1 MALWNRTSS
10 KPEPKPQ
17 LEPWEYAK
25 QVTEAE
31 WKSGELPLGWYCFT
45 PNNVVWIGLKPDDT
59 CTQLIC
65 SPAMQR
71 PQDLDEWLGIPTEL
85 TLHPERIPKKE
96 SFEELMRQIR
106 GNSSRTAITP
116 DQEPERVKPTPKK
129 KKPSGRRRP
138 NQIHLWLSDA
148 EYEQLQRRV
157 ARTNLCQNEFIRQ
170 ATLTKKKKPSGR
182 RRPNQIHLWLSDAEY
197 EQLQRRVARTNLC
210 QNEFIRQATLTG
222 RIQIVEQGYEHL
234 ALLDELEALR
244 AEIGRQGGLL
254 KMIIKPNEGQR
265 ELAPEE
271 WNELIQT
278 IRDLEHF
285 KKRLGELESRL

>member
-1 MALWNRTSS
+1 MALWNRTLS
-10 KPEPKPQ
+10 KPEPKPR

-31 WKSGELPLGWYCFT
+31 WKSGHLPLGWYCFT
-45 PNNVVWIGLKPDDT
+45 PNNVVWIGLKPNDD

-106 GNSSRTAITP
+106 GNSGRTAITP
-116 DQEPERVKPTPKK
+116 DQEPERVKPTP
-129 KKPSGRRRP
+129 
-138 NQIHLWLSDA
+138 
-148 EYEQLQRRV
+148 
-157 ARTNLCQNEFIRQ
+157 
-170 ATLTKKKKPSGR
+170 KKKKPSGR

>member
-45 PNNVVWIGLKPDDT
+45 PNNVVWIGLKPDDD
-59 CTQLIC
+59 CTRLIS

-106 GNSSRTAITP
+106 GNSGRTAITP
-116 DQEPERVKPTPKK
+116 VQEPEPEQRSDKEETPKQRKADNK
-129 KKPSGRRRP
+129 KYLKQMHFWVRENEVSR
-138 NQIHLWLSDA
+138 IKS
-148 EYEQLQRRV
+148 RV
-157 ARTNLCQNEFIRQ
+157 ARSGLSQSEF
-170 ATLTKKKKPSGR
+170 LR
-182 RRPNQIHLWLSDAEY
+182 RA
-197 EQLQRRVARTNLC
+197 A
-210 QNEFIRQATLTG
+210 LTG
-222 RIQIVEQGYEHL
+222 RIQIEERSL
-234 ALLDELEALR
+234 SNMAILDELELLR

-254 KMIIKPNEGQR
+254 KMVIKPNEGQR
-265 ELAPEE
+265 ELAPDE
-271 WNELIQT
+271 WKELVQT
-278 IRDLEHF
+278 IRDIEQLT
-285 KKRLGELESRL
+285 KKLGKLGERL